1 MDSTAASQLKTTT
14 CRLRRDNF
22 NERLVLC
29 PLDFE
34 KAAGTKHKVP
44 STKHKIWGDSM
55 NSFAARIICSVS
67 LVCSLSLVALAQTS
81 SSQQQALN
89 NAAVVKLTKAGFKEK
104 TIISIIGSRIPNF
117 DLSPDRM
124 IELKR
129 NGVTEKVIMA
139 MLSRQ
144 EGLDMMLDDETWSD
158 EQFMTQGLDPQTKT
172 KPGGSNGSASAPA
185 DGGTNIF
192 GSGGGVKGRSKS
204 RSGDGSIDSDT
215 VTTGSA
221 TVKILRPPTEPGG
234 TPASTKLEKTKSLT
248 NDSIIE
254 LVEAGFSEG
263 TIIRRIEQ
271 SPVEFDLAANKL
283 DELRRRRV
291 SDKVVAAMKAAM
303 GEDK

>member
-1 MDSTAASQLKTTT
+1 
-14 CRLRRDNF
+14 
-22 NERLVLC
+22 
-29 PLDFE
+29 
-34 KAAGTKHKVP
+34 
-44 STKHKIWGDSM
+44 M
-55 NSFAARIICSVS
+55 NSFAARIFCSVS
-67 LVCSLSLVALAQTS
+67 LVLVLSLVAMAQAQS
-81 SSQQQALN
+81 SQQQQALN
-89 NAAVVKLTKAGFKEK
+89 NAAIVKLTKAGFKEK
-104 TIISIIGSRIPNF
+104 TIISIIGTRIPNF

-129 NGVTEKVIMA
+129 NGVSEKVIMA

-144 EGLDMMLDDETWSD
+144 EGLDMMLDDENWSD
-158 EQFMTQGLDPQTKT
+158 EQFMSQGIESQGNSKA
-172 KPGGSNGSASAPA
+172 GANNSGAAPS

-204 RSGDGSIDSDT
+204 RGGDGSIDSDT

-221 TVKILRPPTEPGG
+221 TVKIIKPPTEPGG
-234 TPASTKLEKTKSLT
+234 APASTKLEKTKSLT

-283 DELRRRRV
+283 EELRRHRV
-291 SDKVVAAMKAAM
+291 SDKVLAAMKAAM